1 MYKRILV
8 PIDGSRTAA
17 GALHEAC
24 RLAHEQHALLR
35 LVHVREASVVEGA
48 LRMGALAGGRD
59 SERVAALSGLRRR

>member
-1 MYKRILV
+1 MYRHILV

-35 LVHVREASVVEGA
+35 LGHVREASVVESA
-48 LRMGALAGGRD
+48 LRMGAVADGRD
-59 SERVAALSGLRRR
+59 SERVAALSRLRRR